1 MSSLLGKG
9 PLSKSK
15 VDSLMT
21 TLLEVQKE
29 QKAQR
34 ILLEQLSTNL
44 HRTVH
49 KLLLQLLDKKAEEDT
64 AFKELAQ
71 ELGLQL
77 QV

>member
-1 MSSLLGKG
+1 MSSLLSKG

-21 TLLEVQKE
+21 TLQEVQKE

-44 HRTVH
+44 QRTVH